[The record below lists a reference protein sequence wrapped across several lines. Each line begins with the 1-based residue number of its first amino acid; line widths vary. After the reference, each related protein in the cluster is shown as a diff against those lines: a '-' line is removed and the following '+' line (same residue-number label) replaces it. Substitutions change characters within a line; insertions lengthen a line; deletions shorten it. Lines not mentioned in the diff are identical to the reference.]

1 MKFKRIDQFQIWLI
15 LEAKSGDDLL
25 SKFSRFKQ
33 MKVTPL
39 HEETSEIEKD
49 DFVGCYA
56 TGPKDWRR
64 NINVYPNICS
74 HESSFLFNHTV

>member
-1 MKFKRIDQFQIWLI
+1 
-15 LEAKSGDDLL
+15 
-25 SKFSRFKQ
+25 
-33 MKVTPL
+33 MKVTPP
-39 HEETSEIEKD
+39 HEETNEIEKN